1 MPLGNS
7 QAYAFTRGEAGSQGI
22 LAVFNF
28 ASSDT
33 DLQLPLSEDFARGFK
48 RRKLVDLLTLQRVKF
63 RIDPASMILSLH
75 VSAET
80 ALILRPI
87 GRSLGRDF
95 DK

>member
-1 MPLGNS
+1 ML
-7 QAYAFTRGEAGSQGI
+7 
-22 LAVFNF
+22 NF

-48 RRKLVDLLTLQRVKF
+48 RRELLDLLTFQRVKF
-63 RIDPASMILSLH
+63 RIDPVSMILSLH
-75 VSAET
+75 VSAEI
-80 ALILRPI
+80 AVILRPI